1 MLKRTPLAVSAKV
14 LGYSSSNSSSD
25 KVFHHPCVVAGDHQ
39 VVVDAHRS
47 ESVSLKCVCLREWC
61 ANAICFSHRL
71 VAKKRPMFMELWQ
84 WRFRKK
90 REKQGF
96 EHDTDVMVR
105 VPCAMGLVQ
114 PTSQHF

>member
-71 VAKKRPMFMELWQ
+71 VAKKRPMFMHFKNCGSSDSEKGG
-84 WRFRKK
+84 RTGFR
-90 REKQGF
+90 
-96 EHDTDVMVR
+96 
-105 VPCAMGLVQ
+105 A
-114 PTSQHF
+114 